1 VAVHPVQ
8 ASKTVCV
15 ALIGC
20 FAGLVALNNILD
32 YGSNFEFVSHVLSMD
47 TTFEGN
53 QLMYRAMTTPGIHH
67 VAYWFIITLEAV
79 CGIACLIA
87 AMFMARGTMSG
98 DPGIYRRGKS
108 LAYLGL
114 TLGFLLWF
122 GGFMVVGAE
131 WFLMWQSDAWNGQ
144 DAAFMFSTSILGVL
158 IYLSQSEELAI
169 D

>member
-1 VAVHPVQ
+1 MALHPVQ

-20 FAGLVALNNILD
+20 FASLVALNNVLD
-32 YGSNFEFVSHVLSMD
+32 YGSNFEFVRHVLSMD

-53 QLMYRAMTTPGIHH
+53 QLMYRAMTAPGIHH
-67 VAYWFIITLEAV
+67 AAYWFIIALEAV
-79 CGIACLIA
+79 CGIASLA
-87 AMFMARGTMSG
+87 AAVFMARGTLG
-98 DPGIYRRGKS
+98 ANAATYLRGKS
-108 LAYLGL
+108 LAYLSL
-114 TLGFLLWF
+114 TIGFVLWF

-144 DAAFMFSTSILGVL
+144 DAAFMFSISILGVL

-169 D
+169 G